1 MKLFTNDPEK
11 LILLGAR
18 FGFEFTSDPSQ
29 ADGAVIFCRTAPE
42 AEKIKAGLP
51 PNDFACVVSEGG
63 EFSMSDVIRLAFLG
77 IAVAKT
83 AASAVAVAR
92 WRCQEDFSPQGQ
104 SVSELPAGSK
114 KAVRVGTPE
123 IEERISFL
131 QIEGQENEMLSGE
144 TEEAAGSGSL
154 ENGQIERRERQEGK
168 LFSEKC
174 EGFPAAVQQNEPE
187 RQEDEYSGAGGGPLP
202 NLIASYSPS
211 TSVGKTF
218 VAVNAAAWLAA
229 KGARVALVDLDPD
242 KADLWHTTYMDAFGP
257 PQVTVSNWFD
267 VAGDPLEHVA
277 RHPEL
282 PNLSVV
288 PGTTV
293 VGGRLPDAGEVAE
306 ILQALAAN
314 FDIVVADLNAM
325 IRLSHIAVALKLAG
339 KVFLL
344 SDLSEKCVA
353 QTSMIFAQAS
363 NIVGRN
369 KMSLVVNKA
378 KRGQIYR
385 PKDVAKM
392 FGFPEFSEIPEDTK
406 LVNWCLKKR
415 KFPVFTKSQVGEALN
430 RCFEKELGGFVFE
443 PVASRSKAKLAAK
456 LLSLFGR
463 GR

>member
-1 MKLFTNDPEK
+1 MKLFTNNPEK

-18 FGFEFTSDPSQ
+18 FGFELTSDPSQ
-29 ADGAVIFCRTAPE
+29 ADGAVIFCRTAEE

-51 PNDFACVVSEGG
+51 PHAFACVVPEGS
-63 EFSMSDVIRLAFLG
+63 EFSMSDVIRLAFSG

-83 AASAVAVAR
+83 AGVAVVAVR
-92 WRCQEDFSPQGQ
+92 WRCLENFSPQGQ

-114 KAVRVGTPE
+114 EAAGSGTLK
-123 IEERISFL
+123 IEEQVSFP
-131 QIEGQENEMLSGE
+131 QIEGQETEMLSGE
-144 TEEAAGSGSL
+144 TEEAAGGEGL
-154 ENGQIERRERQEGK
+154 ENGQIDFREG
-168 LFSEKC
+168 
-174 EGFPAAVQQNEPE
+174 QQNEPE
-187 RQEDEYSGAGGGPLP
+187 RREDEFSGASGPLP
-202 NLIASYSPS
+202 NLVASYSPS

-267 VAGDPLEHVA
+267 VAGDPLGHVA

-282 PNLSVV
+282 PNLFVV

-325 IRLSHIAVALKLAG
+325 IRLAHITAALRLAG

-363 NIVGRN
+363 NVVGRN

-392 FGFPEFSEIPEDTK
+392 FGFPAFSEIPEDTK

-415 KFPVFTKSQVGEALN
+415 KFPVFTKSQVGEVLN
-430 RCFEKELGGFVFE
+430 RCFEKELGSFVFE
-443 PVASRSKAKLAAK
+443 PAVGRSKTKPARLFP
-456 LLSLFGR
+456 LFGR

>member
-11 LILLGAR
+11 LILLEAR

-29 ADGAVIFCRTAPE
+29 AVGAVAFCKTAAE

-51 PNDFACVVSEGG
+51 PHAFACIVPEGG
-63 EFSMSDVIRLAFLG
+63 EFSMSDVIRLAFSG
-77 IAVAKT
+77 VVVAKT
-83 AASAVAVAR
+83 AASAVAVAK
-92 WRCQEDFSPQGQ
+92 WRCQGNFSPQGQ

-114 KAVRVGTPE
+114 EAVGSGTPE
-123 IEERISFL
+123 IEEQVSFP
-131 QIEGQENEMLSGE
+131 QIEGQETEMLSRE
-144 TEEAAGSGSL
+144 TEEAAGGGSP
-154 ENGQIERRERQEGK
+154 ENGQIERRERQEAK
-168 LFSEKC
+168 LLSEKI
-174 EGFPAAVQQNEPE
+174 EGFPAAFQRNELE
-187 RQEDEYSGAGGGPLP
+187 RRKDEFSEAGGPLP

-229 KGARVALVDLDPD
+229 KGVRTALVDLDPD

-282 PNLSVV
+282 PGLAVV

-306 ILQALAAN
+306 ILRALAAG
-314 FDIVVADLNAM
+314 FEIVVADLNAM
-325 IRLSHIAVALKLAG
+325 IRLSHIAAALKLAG

-363 NIVGRN
+363 NVVGRG

-392 FGFPEFSEIPEDTK
+392 FGFPEFSEIPVDTK

-415 KFPVFTKSQVGEALN
+415 KFPVFTKSQAGEALG

-443 PVASRSKAKLAAK
+443 PAAGRSKAKLAAK
-456 LLSLFGR
+456 LLPLFGR

>member
-18 FGFEFTSDPSQ
+18 FGFELTSEPSQ
-29 ADGAVIFCRTAPE
+29 ADGAVVFCKTAEE

-51 PNDFACVVSEGG
+51 PRAFACIVPEGG
-63 EFSMSDVIRLAFLG
+63 EFSMPDVIRLAFSG

-83 AASAVAVAR
+83 AGAAVAAVR
-92 WRCQEDFSPQGQ
+92 WRCQGNFLPREQ
-104 SVSELPAGSK
+104 SMSELPG
-114 KAVRVGTPE
+114 GP
-123 IEERISFL
+123 
-131 QIEGQENEMLSGE
+131 
-144 TEEAAGSGSL
+144 EEAAGSGNL
-154 ENGQIERRERQEGK
+154 EAERIDYQEEEREMEAIPEERGD
-168 LFSEKC
+168 FS
-174 EGFPAAVQQNEPE
+174 GIVRNEPE
-187 RQEDEYSGAGGGPLP
+187 RFAEFGGVDEPLP

-242 KADLWHTTYMDAFGP
+242 KADLWHTAYMDAFGP

-267 VAGDPLEHVA
+267 VAGDPLGHVA

-282 PNLSVV
+282 PNLFVV

-293 VGGRLPDAGEVAE
+293 VGGRLPGAGEVDE
-306 ILQALAAN
+306 ILRALAAN
-314 FDIVVADLNAM
+314 FEIVVADLNAM

-363 NIVGRN
+363 NVVGRS

-392 FGFPEFSEIPEDTK
+392 FGFPEFSEILEDVK

-430 RCFEKELGGFVFE
+430 RCFEKELGSFVFE
-443 PVASRSKAKLAAK
+443 PAAGRSKTKPARLFP
-456 LLSLFGR
+456 LFGR